1 MAVALSETAVKQVK
15 ELKQAQSLGDE
26 VFLRMGVKGGGCS
39 GMSYALEF
47 DTEQTAHDR
56 SFEVDGIKVV
66 VDKKSYLYLNG
77 TTLDYVK
84 EGLTGGFTFVN
95 PNAKSTCGCG
105 TSFSA

>member
-1 MAVALSETAVKQVK
+1 MAVSLTETAVKQVR
-15 ELKQAQSLGDE
+15 ELKRAQSLGDE
-26 VFLRMGVKGGGCS
+26 VFLRMGVRGGGCS

-47 DTEQTAHDR
+47 DTEKTAHDR
-56 SFEVDGIKVV
+56 EFVVDGITVV

-84 EGLTGGFTFVN
+84 QGLTGGFAFVN

-105 TSFSA
+105 SSFSG